1 MPIPVD
7 SFYQGGELGAGK
19 PATIQQMT
27 VNSEVASAPISY
39 GQAVTLTG
47 GKVAPATAG
56 PIYGVALSRVYE
68 NDDRFIDPKAD
79 TWLTGETVPVIRE
92 GTVAVPISA
101 DVDKGDNATVD
112 ATGLF
117 KPAGASDSVVGIF
130 ITAGNSGHTAALQTG
145 QGYNAQ
151 SASSQQPSTPAKQ
164 CNHY

>member
-39 GQAVTLTG
+39 GQAVAMTS

-56 PIYGVALSRVYE
+56 PIYGIALSRVYE
-68 NDDRFIDPKAD
+68 NDDRFVSPKAD
-79 TWLTGETVPVIRE
+79 TWLAGETIPVVRE

-101 DVDKGDNATVD
+101 DVNKGDNATVD
-112 ATGLF
+112 ANGQF
-117 KPAGASDSVVGIF
+117 KPAGSSDSVVGIF
-130 ITAGNSGHTAALQTG
+130 TTSGNSGHTAALQTG
-145 QGYNAQ
+145 QGYNAL
-151 SASSQQPSTPAKQ
+151 SASSQQSSAPA
-164 CNHY
+164 N